1 MKIKDLFEDEPPK
14 ETGPSTEPKK
24 PSIPK
29 KIVAMYPGRFQMF
42 HKGHGLVYKWLKK
55 KYGNVKIVASDKVEP
70 PRSPFNFQEKL
81 AMMKLAG
88 VNPSDVVQVRSPYQ
102 PVEAT
107 QGLDENNTILLFAI
121 SEKDMAEDPRFA
133 FKPKKDGSPGYLQ
146 PLGSDPRPMS
156 EHGYVVTVPT
166 FDFTVLGEPMRSA
179 TELRANFARADQ
191 ATQKRMIQ
199 DLYGAYDPAIHKLM
213 AEKLR

>member
-1 MKIKDLFEDEPPK
+1 MKIFEV
-14 ETGPSTEPKK
+14 TGPQ
-24 PSIPK
+24 I
-29 KIVAMYPGRFQMF
+29 IAIYPGRFQPF
-42 HKGHGLVYKWLKK
+42 HKGHGMVYKWLKK
-55 KYGNVKIVASDKVEP
+55 KYGNVKIVTSDKVEP

-88 VNPSDVVQVRSPYQ
+88 VNPADVVQVRSPYQ

-107 QGLDENNTILLFAI
+107 QGLDENNTILLFAV

-133 FKPKKDGSPGYLQ
+133 FKPRKDGSPGYLQ
-146 PLGSDPRPMS
+146 PLGDDPRPMS

-179 TELRANFARADQ
+179 TELRANFARADT

-199 DLYGAYDPAIHKLM
+199 DLYGAYDPAIHRLM
-213 AEKLR
+213 AEKLG